1 MLRASLLP
9 ASLLAALTGLAPVA
23 AQSVLVPASA
33 ANARGTTG
41 LNTLTREQGNA
52 RTYQLGISASQLVGV
67 PAGSVING
75 MSFRM
80 AVSTANPA
88 AWPSADVSFA
98 DYEIRIGTALPIT
111 NFADSFQGNYL
122 QAPQLVRDGA
132 LVMPA
137 AKWSNTSS
145 LPAPQANP
153 FADFYFDFQVPWFYA
168 GGDVAITITHV
179 GSSATNAAYFDAI
192 SSSPASGF
200 TALSANS
207 FNAAT
212 GTSVPFIIP
221 RLHYGYGV
229 GCPGTEGRVPNL
241 VLRENV
247 TSGGTLHMELTNGL
261 PNALS
266 VIGLGLSR
274 TNIALPFGCTLLTS
288 TDVTLFT
295 ALDGRGQAVYELVT
309 VPLLSFPFYSQ
320 GGVFDPTSLLG
331 YTLSNGVS
339 PTIL

>member
-9 ASLLAALTGLAPVA
+9 ASLLAALTGLAPLA
-23 AQSVLVPASA
+23 AQSVVVPASA
-33 ANARGTTG
+33 ANVRGTTG

-52 RTYQLGISASQLVGV
+52 RTYQFGISASQLAGI
-67 PAGSVING
+67 PGGSVLNG

-88 AWPSADVSFA
+88 VWPSADVNFS
-98 DYEIRIGTALPIT
+98 DYEVWIGPALPIT
-111 NFADSFQGNYL
+111 NFADSFQGNFL
-122 QAPQLVRDGA
+122 QAPQRVRDGA

-137 AKWSNTSS
+137 AKWTNTSS

-153 FADFYFDFQVPWFYA
+153 IADFYFDFQTPYFYA
-168 GGDVAITITHV
+168 GGDLAITVTHV

-192 SSSPASGF
+192 ASSPASGF
-200 TALSANS
+200 TALSANT

-212 GTSVPFIIP
+212 GTSVPFIVP

-241 VLRENV
+241 VLRANV
-247 TSGGTLHMELTNGL
+247 AAGGTIHMELANGL

-274 TNIALPFGCTLLTS
+274 TSTALPFGCTLLTS
-288 TDVTLFT
+288 TDVTLFS
-295 ALDGRGQAVYELVT
+295 ALDGRGHAVYELMT
-309 VPLLSFPFYSQ
+309 VPGISFSFYSQ

>member
-9 ASLLAALTGLAPVA
+9 ASLLAALTGLAPLA

-33 ANARGTTG
+33 ANIRGTTG

-52 RTYQLGISASQLVGV
+52 RTYQFGIAASQLAGI
-67 PAGSVING
+67 PGGSVING

-80 AVSTANPA
+80 AVSSANPA
-88 AWPSADVSFA
+88 AWPSVDVSFA
-98 DYEIRIGTALPIT
+98 DYEIWIGQALPIT
-111 NFADSFQGNYL
+111 NFSDSFQGNFL
-122 QAPQLVRDGA
+122 QAPQRVRDGA

-137 AKWSNTSS
+137 AKWTNTTS
-145 LPAPQANP
+145 LPSPQANP
-153 FADFYFDFQVPWFYA
+153 IADFYFDFQVPWFYA
-168 GGDVAITITHV
+168 GGDIAITMTHV
-179 GSSATNAAYFDAI
+179 GSSVSNSAYFDAI

-212 GTSVPFIIP
+212 GTSVPFITP
-221 RLHYGYGV
+221 RLHFGYGV

-241 VLRENV
+241 VLRSNV
-247 TSGGTLHMELTNGL
+247 AAGGTLHMELTNGL

-266 VIGLGLSR
+266 VIGLGLTR
-274 TNIALPFGCTLLTS
+274 TSTALPFGCTLLIS
-288 TDVTLFT
+288 PDVTLFS
-295 ALDGRGQAVYELVT
+295 ALDGRGQAVYELIT
-309 VPLLSFPFYSQ
+309 VPGIPFPFYSQ

-339 PTIL
+339 PTIQ

>member
-1 MLRASLLP
+1 MLRASLFRG
-9 ASLLAALTGLAPVA
+9 SLLAALTGLVPLA
-23 AQSVLVPASA
+23 AQSVLVPASSA
-33 ANARGTTG
+33 SVRGTTG

-52 RTYQLGISASQLVGV
+52 RTYQFGLAASQLAGI
-67 PAGSVING
+67 PGGSVING

-80 AVSTANPA
+80 AVSSANPA
-88 AWPSADVSFA
+88 VWPSADVNFA
-98 DYEIRIGTALPIT
+98 DYEIRIGEALPIT
-111 NFADSFQGNYL
+111 NFSDSFQGNYL
-122 QAPQLVRDGA
+122 QTPQLVRDGA

-137 AKWSNTSS
+137 AKWTNTSS
-145 LPAPQANP
+145 LPSPQANP
-153 FADFYFDFQVPWFYA
+153 IADFYFDFQVPYFYA
-168 GGDVAITITHV
+168 GGDLAITIAHT
-179 GSSATNAAYFDAI
+179 GSGATNSAYFDAI
-192 SSSPASGF
+192 PSSPASGF

-207 FNAAT
+207 FSAAT

-229 GCPGTEGRVPNL
+229 GCPGTEGKIPNL
-241 VLRENV
+241 VLRANV
-247 TSGGTLHMELTNGL
+247 AAGGTLHMELANGL

-266 VIGLGLSR
+266 VIGLGLVR
-274 TNIALPFGCTLLTS
+274 TSTALPSGCTLLNNL
-288 TDVTLFT
+288 DVTLFS

-309 VPLLSFPFYSQ
+309 VPGIPFPFYSQ

>member
-1 MLRASLLP
+1 MLRASTSG
-9 ASLLAALTGLAPVA
+9 AFLLAALTGLAPLA

-41 LNTLTREQGNA
+41 LNTLTREQNNA
-52 RTYQLGISASQLVGV
+52 RTYQFGIAASQLAGI

-80 AVSTANPA
+80 AVSSANPA
-88 AWPSADVSFA
+88 VWPSADVSFA

-111 NFADSFQGNYL
+111 NFADNFQGNYL

-137 AKWSNTSS
+137 GKWTNTSS

-153 FADFYFDFQVPWFYA
+153 IADFYFDFQVPWFYA
-168 GGDVAITITHV
+168 GGDVAITVTHS
-179 GSSATNAAYFDAI
+179 GSGATSAAYFDAI
-192 SSSPASGF
+192 ASSPASGF
-200 TALSANS
+200 TALSANT
-207 FNAAT
+207 FNATT
-212 GTSVPFIIP
+212 GTSVPFIVP

-229 GCPGTEGRVPNL
+229 GCPGTEGKIPNL
-241 VLRENV
+241 VLRTNV
-247 TSGGTLHMELTNGL
+247 AAGGTLHMELANGL

-266 VIGLGLSR
+266 VIGLGLAR
-274 TNIALPFGCTLLTS
+274 TSTALPFGCTLLTNP
-288 TDVTLFT
+288 DVTLFS
-295 ALDGRGQAVYELVT
+295 ALDGRGQAVYELAT
-309 VPLLSFPFYSQ
+309 VPGISFPFYSQ